1 MAYLK
6 NKEITKFFNFTKVV
20 ANDNIPKYT
29 KDYIFDDERILVSY
43 KTRNDY
49 GIFTD
54 SKIILFDNSYTW
66 GTAKQ
71 AFVIPYTSI
80 RAIAVVFKSSGGE
93 ILSMLDG
100 GNQLRL
106 KFVHMSGEDKLR
118 LRLLYTVITRV
129 INNRKSDEKLIKKLI
144 EDDMSFDDK

>member
-20 ANDNIPKYT
+20 PVNDLPKYT
-29 KDYIFDDERILVSY
+29 TDYAFDDERILVSY

-49 GIFTD
+49 GVFTD

-66 GTAKQ
+66 GTSKQ
-71 AFVIPYTSI
+71 VFVIPYASI
-80 RAIAVVFKSSGGE
+80 RAVAVIFKPSGGE
-93 ILSMLDG
+93 ILSMLEG

-106 KFVHMSGEDKLR
+106 KFVNMSNVDKLR
-118 LRLLYTVITRV
+118 LRLLYTTITRV
-129 INNRKSDEKLIKKLI
+129 VNNKKLDEKIIQKLI
-144 EDDMSFDDK
+144 DDDISFDK

>member
-6 NKEITKFFNFTKVV
+6 NKEVTKFFNFTRV
-20 ANDNIPKYT
+20 IPLGSLPKYT
-29 KDYIFDDERILVSY
+29 TDYVFDDERILVSY

-54 SKIILFDNSYTW
+54 SKIVLFDNSYTW

-71 AFVIPYTSI
+71 VFVIPYNSI
-80 RAIAVVFKSSGGE
+80 RAIAVVFKPSGGE

-106 KFVHMSGEDKLR
+106 KFVNMTDIDKLR
-118 LRLLYTVITRV
+118 LRLLYTSIIAVV
-129 INNRKSDEKLIKKLI
+129 NNKKVDEKIVRKLI
-144 EDDMSFDDK
+144 ENDISFGDK